1 MLRKNVIMEEDDEDE
16 DFLCA
21 ICHMQIVKC
30 DVTTSCHTVCRNTFH
45 LECFSQWAKHEMKN
59 NNVVKCPLCRD
70 EKPADIIR
78 EIKEK
83 EYMLK

>member
-1 MLRKNVIMEEDDEDE
+1 
-16 DFLCA
+16 
-21 ICHMQIVKC
+21 
-30 DVTTSCHTVCRNTFH
+30 
-45 LECFSQWAKHEMKN
+45 MKN

-83 EYMLK
+83 QYMLKEQQINKKIGKEYNYYCDGCQLRQIGAQETVYKCVHC